1 MPVRCEGRATEGCVS
16 RNMSDSPVPWP
27 TSKVQ
32 EKFNEEINEQDDRTN
47 LTRVPRVYTVLLGP
61 ASAPELRPVNQ
72 GADWAKNHHTF
83 ASLRKDIGI
92 LS

>member
-1 MPVRCEGRATEGCVS
+1 VS

-32 EKFNEEINEQDDRTN
+32 EKFNEEINEQGDRTN